1 MLVPLGLLLFSLVFG
16 SEPKES
22 LKTWFEPKI
31 RGYTPP
37 PPTNLRTE
45 HKITRFLRFSSP
57 MAGFP
62 LSQGKVTFSMMK
74 FRFPESRIFEG
85 ICF

>member
-16 SEPKES
+16 SEPKVS

-31 RGYTPP
+31 RGYTPPP

-57 MAGFP
+57 MVPRDLRLERGFARF
-62 LSQGKVTFSMMK
+62 LRLEDENKGKQ
-74 FRFPESRIFEG
+74 
-85 ICF
+85 